1 MEEDQSR
8 HVALELMGG
17 GERRDERGSSSQRIF
32 KSETT
37 KMKGLVGWKMPFSSS
52 FDVRVFNSIQY

>member
-17 GERRDERGSSSQRIF
+17 GGGERRDERGSSSQRMF

-37 KMKGLVGWKMPFSSS
+37 NMKGLVGWKNALFI
-52 FDVRVFNSIQY
+52 FF

>member
-17 GERRDERGSSSQRIF
+17 ERRDERGSSSQRMF

-37 KMKGLVGWKMPFSSS
+37 KMKGLVGWKNALFMF
-52 FDVRVFNSIQY
+52 F